1 MNYLDIDVNSAEAV
15 YEQIVRQIQHA
26 VLLGTLAPG
35 APLPSIRQ
43 VADDL
48 DLNPNTVA
56 KAYKILE
63 TNRVI
68 RTAGRKGTF
77 IGADA
82 FEEVGIRYRQD
93 ALRLSQELVGKL
105 AARGLDAAGI
115 GAAFQSAL
123 AAYFP
128 GKEQA

>member
-1 MNYLDIDVNSAEAV
+1 MDLDIDTSSAEAV
-15 YEQIVRQIQHA
+15 YEQIVRQIQQA

-63 TNRVI
+63 NNRVI

-77 IGADA
+77 ISADA
-82 FEEVGIRYRQD
+82 ASEVDARHRQD
-93 ALRLSQELVGKL
+93 ALHLSRDLVEKL
-105 AARGLDAAGI
+105 AGAGMGAADIAAAFAAALDAQ
-115 GAAFQSAL
+115 FDKKESA
-123 AAYFP
+123 
-128 GKEQA
+128 